1 MPHPDIAIAGPA
13 AFAAIPLFD
22 EQGRSVVVAVTKASF
37 AFDARGALAPIV
49 PPPPVTLA
57 PVYHA
62 DPATSSLKLE
72 ADTALAKT
80 ATDVVVLGTAR
91 SHSGPVESLDVGARV
106 GPVRKVARVVG
117 DRVWTRTAGTVV
129 LSRPRPFT
137 EMPLVYE
144 RAFGGWD
151 RNHADPRRHTFEPR
165 NPVGVGFGTPLS
177 ADGASMPAPNIVSPE
192 KPSPAYGEVVEPV
205 GFGFVAPHWQPRAA
219 FAGTYDEAWDKTRKP
234 LLPADFS
241 RRYFNAASPG
251 LVSTE
256 YLGGDEQ
263 VTLINIGAAPR
274 VDFRLPAAAPVT
286 THVFLRGGRETAVT
300 GMLDTVVIDADA
312 MCVSL
317 VWRAAVA
324 TRDGIHD
331 VVAIKARCDLAL
343 AGAA

>member
-1 MPHPDIAIAGPA
+1 MPHPDLSIAGPA
-13 AFAAIPLFD
+13 AFEAIPLFD
-22 EQGRSVVVAVTKASF
+22 EQGRSVVVAVTKATF
-37 AFDARGALAPIV
+37 AFDARGALAPIE
-49 PPPPVTLA
+49 PQPPVTLA
-57 PVYHA
+57 PVYHG
-62 DPATSSLKLE
+62 DPAASSLKLE
-72 ADTALAKT
+72 ADTALAKP

-91 SHSGPVESLDVGARV
+91 SHAGPVESLDVGARV

-117 DRVWTRTAGTVV
+117 DRVYTRTAGTVV

-151 RNHADPRRHTFEPR
+151 RSHADPRRHTFEPR

-177 ADGASMPAPNIVSPE
+177 AEGATMPAPNVVSPD

-241 RRYFNAASPG
+241 PRYFNAASPG
-251 LVSTE
+251 L
-256 YLGGDEQ
+256 GAAGHRRGDEP

-274 VDFRLPAAAPVT
+274 VDLRLPAAAPAT
-286 THVFLRGGRETAVT
+286 THFFLRGGRETAVT
-300 GMLDTVVIDADA
+300 GVLDTIVIDADA
-312 MCVSL
+312 QCVSL
-317 VWRAAVA
+317 VWRASVA
-324 TRDGIHD
+324 TRDGIQD
-331 VVAIKARCDLAL
+331 VVAIRARCELAL